1 MRATAEEEP
10 WSSPIF
16 SSLLKKKKTTSGKKT
31 DKKRE
36 WKLQDSPKND
46 SRYP

>member
-16 SSLLKKKKTTSGKKT
+16 SSLLKKKKQQVEKT
-31 DKKRE
+31 DKKGE

-46 SRYP
+46 SCYP